1 MAWSGAEPVLVSHGC
16 PTNRN
21 FSAFMQ
27 VEGFLRRFLS
37 SPRLPR
43 CSRRTAGF
51 FVAVAGFSRNTRIAG
66 ISPRMLF

>member
-16 PTNRN
+16 PTNRSI
-21 FSAFMQ
+21 SAFMQ
-27 VEGFLRRFLS
+27 VEGFLCGFPA

-51 FVAVAGFSRNTRIAG
+51 FVDVAGFSRNMRIAG